1 MVHRGCFDNLDR
13 QLILDLI
20 GRHMPDQRFLKLL
33 KDMLQAGYIEDWQYH
48 DTYSGAPQ
56 GGVLSPII
64 SNIVLNE
71 FDQFVKKELLPAY
84 NRGER
89 RKLNPE
95 YRTLWHEMIAAKAAK
110 DVHKYKELQ
119 KKRRQLPSVQTYD
132 EGYRRLYYIRYADDF
147 LLGFAGPKA
156 EAIEIK
162 NKICAALQQLKLEMS
177 AEKTLITHAETKCA
191 RFLGYELTARRCN
204 TWLSRDKH
212 RPIKRRSINDTIKFY
227 VPRDVATKWKNRHSR
242 KGKSIHR
249 AELLNNSD
257 HEIVRLYNTEFQ
269 GLVNYYALAS
279 NVSTR
284 LYAVKDAYM
293 QSLVKTLACKH
304 KKKVTWVYRRYK
316 KKFDTGVT
324 GLEVNIPRDEPKKPL
339 VARFGA
345 KPIKRIKQAILVDK
359 LPKLYTGRNELV
371 QRLLADEC
379 ELCGSK
385 EQIEVHHVRK
395 LADLKQKYQGRKQP
409 PPDWVVNM
417 IKRNRKTIVVCKK
430 CHQNIHTGIY
440 DGPKLI

>member
-1 MVHRGCFDNLDR
+1 MDLKIIEIVRKLGERQVPVERVYRKIRQKDLFLAAYGKLYANKGAMTPGVDPNDTVDGMSLERIDRIIGQLEQGTYQWKPVRRVFVKKRNGKLRPLGLPGWNDKLLQEVMRMVLEAYYEPQFSSYSHGFRPGRGCHTALDEIRRKWKGVKWFIEGDIHGCFDNLDR

-147 LLGFAGPKA
+147 
-156 EAIEIK
+156 
-162 NKICAALQQLKLEMS
+162 S
-177 AEKTLITHAETKCA
+177 
-191 RFLGYELTARRCN
+191 RLTRYGR
-204 TWLSRDKH
+204 
-212 RPIKRRSINDTIKFY
+212 
-227 VPRDVATKWKNRHSR
+227 
-242 KGKSIHR
+242 
-249 AELLNNSD
+249 ELLD
-257 HEIVRLYNTEFQ
+257 
-269 GLVNYYALAS
+269 
-279 NVSTR
+279 
-284 LYAVKDAYM
+284 
-293 QSLVKTLACKH
+293 
-304 KKKVTWVYRRYK
+304 RYK
-316 KKFDTGVT
+316 L
-324 GLEVNIPRDEPKKPL
+324 LE
-339 VARFGA
+339 
-345 KPIKRIKQAILVDK
+345 
-359 LPKLYTGRNELV
+359 
-371 QRLLADEC
+371 
-379 ELCGSK
+379 
-385 EQIEVHHVRK
+385 
-395 LADLKQKYQGRKQP
+395 
-409 PPDWVVNM
+409 
-417 IKRNRKTIVVCKK
+417 KK
-430 CHQNIHTGIY
+430 CTASDDKIFSTIF
-440 DGPKLI
+440 D